1 MMYQFSE
8 SGAVDDLLLADAT
21 SMGTVTL
28 HVRDLAGMTT
38 YYREALALT
47 VLSETA
53 DSSGTVLGRE
63 GTPLLVL
70 HHEPDLPVAAP
81 GHAGLF
87 HTALL
92 FEDEASLAATVV
104 SAGRHPASRF
114 VGSADHVVSNAFYF
128 TDPEGNGIEL
138 YWDRPR
144 SAWRSPDGSLRM
156 ASLPLDPQGFLER
169 HLTEVALDGVEQH
182 PGRVGHVHLK
192 VGDLA
197 AARAFYVDTL
207 GFEQTYEMP
216 GALFVSAG
224 GYHHHM
230 GMNTWASLGAGPRAA
245 TLGLGQV
252 TITVPGREDVEAL
265 ANRLRHASV
274 PVRDDGATLRFE
286 DPWSSL
292 IEVSATT

>member
-1 MMYQFSE
+1 
-8 SGAVDDLLLADAT
+8 
-21 SMGTVTL
+21 
-28 HVRDLAGMTT
+28 MTT

-47 VLSETA
+47 VLGETA
-53 DSSGTVLGRE
+53 GSSGTVLGR
-63 GTPLLVL
+63 GRTPFLEL
-70 HHEPDLPVAAP
+70 HPEPDLPVAAP
-81 GHAGLF
+81 GQAGLF

-92 FEDEASLAATVV
+92 FDDEASLAATVV
-104 SAGRHPASRF
+104 TAGRHPATRY
-114 VGSADHVVSNAFYF
+114 VGSADHLVSNSFYF
-128 TDPEGNGIEL
+128 ADPEGNGIEL

-156 ASLPLDPQGFLER
+156 ASLPLDPQKFLER
-169 HLTEVALDGVEQH
+169 HLTEVALGDVEQR
-182 PGRVGHVHLK
+182 PGRVGHVYLK
-192 VGDLA
+192 IGDLA

-207 GFEQTYEMP
+207 GFEQTYQMP

-230 GMNTWASLGAGPRAA
+230 AMNTWASLGAGPRAA

-252 TITVPGREDVEAL
+252 AITLPGRDDLDAL
-265 ANRLRHASV
+265 ADRLRQASV

-292 IEVSATT
+292 IEVSVTP